1 MDLAVVE
8 DSDAAANGRQ
18 LPDLLPCPVPA
29 APGSRLSFSW
39 GPGCQLHLAE
49 VASPSTGA
57 GGVQPYAGS
66 CDWCVLRRRCIAP
79 SQPAVCC
86 CRLTYLIVC
95 GVIYTGQA

>member
-1 MDLAVVE
+1 ME
-8 DSDAAANGRQ
+8 DSDAANGRQ
-18 LPDLLPCPVPA
+18 FAEPELLPCPVPA

-66 CDWCVLRRRCIAP
+66 CAWW
-79 SQPAVCC
+79 VCC
-86 CRLTYLIVC
+86 VTHRPHSNSGASAVAPADLCSCALF
-95 GVIYTGQA
+95 

>member
-8 DSDAAANGRQ
+8 DSDAANGRQ
-18 LPDLLPCPVPA
+18 FAEPELLPCPVPA

-49 VASPSTGA
+49 LASPSTGA

-66 CDWCVLRRRCIAP
+66 CDWWVFCDASP
-79 SQPAVCC
+79 
-86 CRLTYLIVC
+86 
-95 GVIYTGQA
+95 